1 MRQLYQ
7 RNTNSEI
14 THLSLLGT
22 ILIQILFTRCIS
34 AWYYFNV
41 MSKSLLEVK
50 NLSKAFNGLKAV
62 DNVSFSAKEGEIFG
76 LLGPN
81 GAGKTT
87 TIRTIATIL
96 DATDGTAI
104 VNGHDIKKEP
114 QKVQQD
120 LGMLTTEIG
129 VYDRFSGRENLEY
142 FGNLYGLEKDY
153 IAKRIDELI
162 ELLDMKDFI
171 DKKAGKYSTGMKQ
184 KLAIARAVIHDP
196 EVLILDEPTA
206 GLDVLASQ
214 TVLNFMK
221 KSRELGKCVILSTH
235 VMNDAER
242 LCDRVA
248 IMHKGKIIT
257 VDTVG
262 SVEKSTNTENLED
275 AFMALIKKEDLNG
288 KKVDKKIEVK
298 QGVLKKWDLKKV
310 LRITLLVAVVI
321 QIIVM
326 FLLNK

>member
-1 MRQLYQ
+1 MP
-7 RNTNSEI
+7 
-14 THLSLLGT
+14 
-22 ILIQILFTRCIS
+22 
-34 AWYYFNV
+34 
-41 MSKSLLEVK
+41 KPLLEVK
-50 NLSKAFNGLKAV
+50 NLSKKFNGLTAV
-62 DNVSFSAKEGEIFG
+62 DDVSFSAYEGEIFG

-96 DATDGTAI
+96 ESTSGTAI

-114 QKVQQD
+114 QKVQHD

-142 FGNLYGLEKDY
+142 FGNLYGLSKEQ
-153 IAKRIDELI
+153 INKRIQELI
-162 ELLDMKDFI
+162 DLLDMKEFI

-221 KSRELGKCVILSTH
+221 KSRELGKCVVLSTH
-235 VMNDAER
+235 VMNDAAR

-248 IMHKGKIIT
+248 IMHRGKVVTI
-257 VDTVG
+257 DTVEKI
-262 SVEKSTNTENLED
+262 EKSTKTDNLED
-275 AFMALIKKEDLNG
+275 AFMTLITQKDMIDGKNGQLNHNHLPNRKKRDWR
-288 KKVDKKIEVK
+288 KYA
-298 QGVLKKWDLKKV
+298 
-310 LRITLLVAVVI
+310 RIGILAAVTI
-321 QIIVM
+321 QIIYM
-326 FLLNK
+326 LIQSL